1 MSLKSRLRRLEHA
14 RSPVLSMEEQ
24 ERRLEAFVECE
35 TMVTGQRPSDTEV
48 GAEKQRLAQPIRKPK
63 PKEIRV
69 IAEEIKRIMNDR
81 P

>member
-24 ERRLEAFVECE
+24 GRRLSAFVECE
-35 TMVTGQRPSDTEV
+35 TMVRGERPS
-48 GAEKQRLAQPIRKPK
+48 GAEIEAERARLAQPIKQAKPE
-63 PKEIRV
+63 EICA
-69 IAEEIKRIMNDR
+69 IAEEIEKIINDR